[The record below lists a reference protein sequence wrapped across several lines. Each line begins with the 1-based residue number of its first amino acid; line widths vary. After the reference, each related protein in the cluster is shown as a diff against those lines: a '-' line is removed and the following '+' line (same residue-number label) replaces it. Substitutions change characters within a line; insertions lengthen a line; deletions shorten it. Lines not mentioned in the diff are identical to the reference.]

1 MIPDTIEKIEARLRE
16 NVSLKEENRLE
27 LLALLEKL
35 RSEVGELA
43 RTNAD
48 QASSITGFAA
58 LSTHEATRE
67 EKNPQLAELSR
78 RGLQSSVEGFEESH
92 PRLVQVVNAI
102 SNALANLGI

>member
-16 NVSLKEENRLE
+16 NVLLKEESRRE
-27 LLALLEKL
+27 LLALLAKL

-67 EKNPQLAELSR
+67 EKNPALLKHSLDGLS
-78 RGLQSSVEGFEESH
+78 SSVSGFEKTH
-92 PRLVQVVNAI
+92 PQLVQIVNSI
-102 SNALANLGI
+102 CNALSNLGI